1 MTPEQR
7 YTFDAAGFLYLP
19 NAMDAE
25 ELRQAREAVDRLMN
39 TPHKELKG
47 EFDYVDQGGVFHHY
61 YHAFAFDKALEHFVT
76 HRATW
81 PIIKELT
88 AGKPALM
95 RGNLKVDTH
104 ERDYLT
110 LHSVREQTLEASG
123 FARDVHW
130 TSPSG
135 DRVYCDYFNIFWY
148 FDDVRPGDGGV
159 VMLPGSHKNTIPF
172 PEGIHETMAELDYDY
187 EKCITNNILPHGLVN
202 LAPNAGDVVIASDQ
216 VLHGGL
222 RWKPKD
228 RMRRF
233 LVLRY
238 STQYMLAYMS
248 DGDINL
254 PAGVMDR
261 LSPETKELLAK
272 EHLAHNKAIV
282 ATDSVVLS

>member
-19 NAMDAE
+19 NAMSLE
-25 ELRQAREAVDRLMN
+25 ELQEAREALDRLTN
-39 TPHKELKG
+39 TPPEELKG
-47 EFDYVDQGGVFHHY
+47 EFDYMNQGGVFHHY
-61 YHAFAFDKALEHFVT
+61 YHAFAYDKALERFVT

-88 AGKPALM
+88 ADKPGLM

-104 ERDYLT
+104 ECTYLT
-110 LHSVREQTLEASG
+110 LHSLREQALEGSG
-123 FARDVHW
+123 FARDIHW

-159 VMLPGSHKNTIPF
+159 IMLPGSHKNTIPF
-172 PEGIHETMAELDYDY
+172 PEGIHDTMAELDYDY
-187 EKCITNNILPHGLVN
+187 DKCITNNILPHGLVN
-202 LAPNAGDVVIASDQ
+202 LAPNAGDVIIASDQ
-216 VLHGGL
+216 VCHGGL
-222 RWKPKD
+222 RWKAKE

-238 STQYMLAYMS
+238 STQYLLAHMS
-248 DGDINL
+248 DGDLNL

-272 EHLAHNKAIV
+272 EQLFHTKSIAM
-282 ATDSVVLS
+282 TDNVVLS

>member
-7 YTFDAAGFLYLP
+7 YTFDAAGYLYLP
-19 NAMDAE
+19 NAMSPE
-25 ELRQAREAVDRLMN
+25 ELQEAREALDRL
-39 TPHKELKG
+39 TSTSPEQLKG
-47 EFDYVDQGGVFHHY
+47 EFDYVNLGDVFHHY
-61 YHAFAFDKALEHFVT
+61 YHAFAYDKALERLVT

-88 AGKPALM
+88 ADKPGLM
-95 RGNLKVDTH
+95 RGNLKIDTH
-104 ERDYLT
+104 ECNYLT
-110 LHSVREQTLEASG
+110 LHSLREQTLGGSG
-123 FARDVHW
+123 FARDIHW

-159 VMLPGSHKNTIPF
+159 IMLPGSHKNTIPF

-187 EKCITNNILPHGLVN
+187 DKCIMNNILPHGLVN
-202 LAPNAGDVVIASDQ
+202 LAPNAGDVIIASDQ
-216 VLHGGL
+216 VCHGGL
-222 RWKPKD
+222 RWKVKE

-238 STQYMLAYMS
+238 STQYMLTHMS

-272 EHLAHNKAIV
+272 EQLFHTKSIAM
-282 ATDSVVLS
+282 TDNVVLS